1 MPIFKIVATRTVYQ
15 EAYIYVDA
23 DDEELLDTKEA
34 EDAIEDAFLGA
45 DFQEVTSEDFQV
57 EETIKLSLEKVEELR
72 HRYGSHEL
80 PIDPDMHFHHP
91 KPVRELPDPRQTDLF
106 LEEPT

>member
-1 MPIFKIVATRTVYQ
+1 MPIFKVVATRTVYQ

-23 DDEELLDTKEA
+23 DDKELLETKEA
-34 EDAIEDAFLGA
+34 EDAISDAFLGA
-45 DFQEVTSEDFQV
+45 DFQEVTSEDFEI
-57 EETIKLSLEKVEELR
+57 EETVQLSLVEVEKLR
-72 HRYGSHEL
+72 HSYGQRGL